1 MTKQKWSSKKSWI
14 SIGLLLLSILFP
26 IHSLFANESKLFLRM
41 EPIVLGFYTQG
52 NEVKVALCCDKLPS
66 DIQEIEAMIQYTNL
80 AFQKCDPGTIY
91 QGLDT
96 PVLDTKVTDNQIQ
109 LNIKGNGRYSSMA
122 NMNSIAIFTF
132 TAETEGTARFWMPHG
147 LIKDMQGKHLS
158 FHFLPSSLQVRAP
171 KNQTIQLQIGSR
183 RYMLGSKRKVFS
195 LAPIIVQ
202 GRTLVPLRSIAED
215 MGATVEWSQKDSMVQ
230 ILLDSVLIEMKI
242 GKMMAIING
251 KSRYM
256 DVPPILYKGTTMIP
270 LRYIA
275 ETLGGKVGWNAEKRH
290 ITIDY

>member
-1 MTKQKWSSKKSWI
+1 MAKQKWSSKKSWI
-14 SIGLLLLSILFP
+14 SIGLLLLSIFLP
-26 IHSLFANESKLFLRM
+26 VNSLFADDSKLFLRM

-52 NEVKVALCCDKLPS
+52 NEIKVALCCDKLPNE
-66 DIQEIEAMIQYTNL
+66 IQEIEATIQCTNL

-91 QGLDT
+91 HGIEK
-96 PVLDTKVTDNQIQ
+96 PVIESKESDNQIQ
-109 LNIKGNGRYSSMA
+109 LKIKGTGRYSSMA

-132 TAETEGTARFWMPHG
+132 TARTEGTARFWMPHC
-147 LIKDMQGKHLS
+147 LIKDIQGNHLS
-158 FHFLPSSLQVRAP
+158 FHFLPSSLQIRAS

-183 RYMLGSKRKVFS
+183 RYMVESKRKVFS

-215 MGATVEWSQKDSMVQ
+215 MGASVEWNQKNYMVQ

-242 GKMMAIING
+242 GKMMVIING

-275 ETLGGKVGWNAEKRH
+275 ETLGGKVRWNAEKRY
-290 ITIDY
+290 IKIEY